1 MSKTAAYKQPYGI
14 DGGDVFGL
22 NNIFKII
29 GIDLADTSQNRPW
42 TPDGKEH
49 LIELYCRGWTVDEMA
64 KELNRTPGSIVGT
77 IYDLGE
83 AGKLSIG
90 MWGSKSKDKQI
101 PKDMFRLFG
110 GGEAVEKT

>member
-14 DGGDVFGL
+14 EDGRIFGL
-22 NNIFKII
+22 NNLYKII
-29 GIDLADTSQNRPW
+29 GINLADLSKNRPW

-64 KELNRTPGSIVGT
+64 KELNRTSGSIVGM

-83 AGKLSIG
+83 EGMLALE
-90 MWGSKSKDKQI
+90 MWGSKSKNRQ
-101 PKDMFRLFG
+101 PSGGPLRLFIMPERG
-110 GGEAVEKT
+110 V